1 MTNEKNSVKLDSK
14 GVPYSYPELRLP
26 KKEYGKVIHEINT
39 AYYSKYSGKEKGIL
53 FLNKSTYLF
62 EIHDFDEYNIY
73 FKEKD

>member
-1 MTNEKNSVKLDSK
+1 
-14 GVPYSYPELRLP
+14 LP

-39 AYYSKYSGKEKGIL
+39 AYYTKYIGKEKGIL